1 MQIVSINSAFNLKS
15 IVTDENIY
23 RFRHNL
29 NACECC
35 RVLFKCL
42 LVISFST
49 TVASSSAQAETCEI
63 FFFYI
68 FLKPEIQ

>member
-29 NACECC
+29 NTCECC

-49 TVASSSAQAETCEI
+49 TVASSI
-63 FFFYI
+63 FFFIYSLNLRYNKCLFI
-68 FLKPEIQ
+68 V